1 MTRLNVLLIGL
12 LVLVL
17 GGVGYG
23 AFTAAGFEDASAG
36 IAAEA
41 VLIVIVVVWTGSY
54 LFRVV
59 TGKMTYM
66 EQRRRYRN
74 GYDQLTD
81 DELQAVAKRR
91 QWSKRRVRHY
101 VFGREGQPCF
111 VCGTGI
117 QRADLGGRRMFW
129 CPSCQT

>member
-1 MTRLNVLLIGL
+1 MVMLVGL
-12 LVLVL
+12 LVLLL

-23 AFTAAGFEDASAG
+23 AFSAAGLEGASAG

-59 TGKMTYM
+59 TGQMTYM
-66 EQRRRYRN
+66 EQRRRYRK

-81 DELQAVAKRR
+81 EELQERFASLSPEEQQALLDEI
-91 QWSKRRVRHY
+91 SP
-101 VFGREGQPCF
+101 EATP
-111 VCGTGI
+111 
-117 QRADLGGRRMFW
+117 D
-129 CPSCQT
+129 S

>member
-1 MTRLNVLLIGL
+1 MTRFKVLLLGL

-23 AFTAAGFEDASAG
+23 AFSAAGFEDASAG

-41 VLIVIVVVWTGSY
+41 VLVVIVVVWTGSY

-66 EQRRRYRN
+66 EQRRRYRE
-74 GYDQLTD
+74 GYDELTD
-81 DELQAVAKRR
+81 AQLQARFDALSPEE
-91 QWSKRRVRHY
+91 QQALLEQISP
-101 VFGREGQPCF
+101 QSS
-111 VCGTGI
+111 T
-117 QRADLGGRRMFW
+117 D
-129 CPSCQT
+129 S

>member
-1 MTRLNVLLIGL
+1 MTRLKVLILGL

-17 GGVGYG
+17 GGVGYE
-23 AFTAAGFEDASAG
+23 AFAAAGFEGASAG

-66 EQRRRYRN
+66 EQRRRYRE

-81 DELQAVAKRR
+81 EELQERFASLSPEDQQALLAEI
-91 QWSKRRVRHY
+91 SP
-101 VFGREGQPCF
+101 ESTP
-111 VCGTGI
+111 
-117 QRADLGGRRMFW
+117 D
-129 CPSCQT
+129 P

>member
-23 AFTAAGFEDASAG
+23 AFTAVGFEDASAG

-66 EQRRRYRN
+66 EQRRRYRK

-81 DELQAVAKRR
+81 DELQARFDALSPEE
-91 QWSKRRVRHY
+91 QQALLEQLSP
-101 VFGREGQPCF
+101 EA
-111 VCGTGI
+111 TS
-117 QRADLGGRRMFW
+117 D
-129 CPSCQT
+129 S

>member
-12 LVLVL
+12 AVLVL
-17 GGVGYG
+17 GAIGYG
-23 AFTAAGFEDASAG
+23 AFTAVGFEDASAG

-66 EQRRRYRN
+66 EQRRRYREE
-74 GYDQLTD
+74 YDEFTDAQLQERFDALSPDEQQALLKELSPESTTD
-81 DELQAVAKRR
+81 
-91 QWSKRRVRHY
+91 S
-101 VFGREGQPCF
+101 
-111 VCGTGI
+111 
-117 QRADLGGRRMFW
+117 
-129 CPSCQT
+129 

>member
-12 LVLVL
+12 AVLVL
-17 GGVGYG
+17 GAIGYG
-23 AFTAAGFEDASAG
+23 AFTAVGFEDASAG

-66 EQRRRYRN
+66 EQRRRYREE
-74 GYDQLTD
+74 YDEFTDAQLQERFDALSPEEQQALLKELSPESNTD
-81 DELQAVAKRR
+81 
-91 QWSKRRVRHY
+91 S
-101 VFGREGQPCF
+101 
-111 VCGTGI
+111 
-117 QRADLGGRRMFW
+117 
-129 CPSCQT
+129 

>member
-1 MTRLNVLLIGL
+1 MLLVGL

-23 AFTAAGFEDASAG
+23 AFSAAGFEGASAG

-66 EQRRRYRN
+66 EQRRRYRK

-81 DELQAVAKRR
+81 DELQERFA
-91 QWSKRRVRHY
+91 SLSP
-101 VFGREGQPCF
+101 EE
-111 VCGTGI
+111 
-117 QRADLGGRRMFW
+117 QRALLAEISPESTPD
-129 CPSCQT
+129 P

>member
-54 LFRVV
+54 LLRVV

-66 EQRRRYRN
+66 EQRRRYPRAMTISPT
-74 GYDQLTD
+74 LIF
-81 DELQAVAKRR
+81 RR
-91 QWSKRRVRHY
+91 GLR
-101 VFGREGQPCF
+101 P
-111 VCGTGI
+111 
-117 QRADLGGRRMFW
+117 
-129 CPSCQT
+129 